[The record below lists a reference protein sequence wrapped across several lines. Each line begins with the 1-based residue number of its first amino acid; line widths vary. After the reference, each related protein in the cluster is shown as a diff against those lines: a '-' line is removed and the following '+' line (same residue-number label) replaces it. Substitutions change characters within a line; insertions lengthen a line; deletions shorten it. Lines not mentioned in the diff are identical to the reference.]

1 MTKLHSKVIHER
13 RVRRILDR
21 RELESII
28 GHIVHHEIRDEFGP
42 DHDVE
47 AVDYKLTFEDETEG
61 SPAYKVGTRC
71 IVDVVER
78 LKSPNGPDADPHQ
91 QFIEHDGE

>member
-1 MTKLHSKVIHER
+1 MGGKLHTKEVHER

-28 GHIVHHEIRDEFGP
+28 SNVVHHEIRDEFGP
-42 DHDVE
+42 DSDVI
-47 AVDYKLTFEDETEG
+47 AVDCKLTFEDETEG
-61 SPAYKVGTRC
+61 SPSYKVGTRC

-78 LKSPNGPDADPHQ
+78 LAPTPGLAA
-91 QFIEHDGE
+91 

>member
-1 MTKLHSKVIHER
+1 MTKLHTKTVHER
-13 RVRRILDR
+13 RVRRILSR
-21 RELESII
+21 HELESII
-28 GHIVHHEIRDEFGP
+28 GNMVHHEIRDEFGP
-42 DHDVE
+42 DDDVD

-78 LKSPNGPDADPHQ
+78 LK
-91 QFIEHDGE
+91 